1 MLIIN
6 FIQIKDVTILQW
18 LLSNGLRILLIIALT
33 YLLGIILKRII
44 IRTVKLA
51 VEKDKFSSKE
61 GRLKRERTLIRIF
74 SGVVNVIIWLMAVM
88 MLLQELNIKIGP
100 LLAGAGIVGVAV
112 GFGGQYL
119 IRDLIAG
126 FFIIFE
132 NQYRIGDIV
141 KFDNVSGMVEDITL
155 RTTIL
160 RDIDGIV
167 HHIPNGEIK
176 IVSNMSKGFARVN
189 INIGVSYNADIDK
202 VINVINQT
210 GQVLAEDEVWKQ
222 FIIKPIQFLRIDE
235 FADSAVIIKV
245 LGETVPHKQWEVGR
259 EFRKRIKAAF
269 DKEGIS
275 IPFPQIVI
283 HKAD

>member
-1 MLIIN
+1 M
-6 FIQIKDVTILQW
+6 
-18 LLSNGLRILLIIALT
+18 IIALT

-235 FADSAVIIKV
+235 FADSAVIN
-245 LGETVPHKQWEVGR
+245 
-259 EFRKRIKAAF
+259 
-269 DKEGIS
+269 
-275 IPFPQIVI
+275 
-283 HKAD
+283 